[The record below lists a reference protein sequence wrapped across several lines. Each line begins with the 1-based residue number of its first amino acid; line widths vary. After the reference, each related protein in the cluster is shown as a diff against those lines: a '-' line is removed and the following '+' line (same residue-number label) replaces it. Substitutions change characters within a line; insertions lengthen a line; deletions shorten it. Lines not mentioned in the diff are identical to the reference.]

1 MQHDMREFEIQI
13 SEILVKTIKIKA
25 KDQQEAC
32 MIVKKAYDDSEIVL
46 DAGDFLS
53 VEFKILEE

>member
-1 MQHDMREFEIQI
+1 MRHDMREFEIQI

-32 MIVKKAYDDSEIVL
+32 MIAKKAYDDSEIVL

-53 VEFKILEE
+53 VEFKILKE

>member
-32 MIVKKAYDDSEIVL
+32 MIAKKAYDGSEIVL

-53 VEFKILEE
+53 VEFKILKE

>member
-1 MQHDMREFEIQI
+1 MREFEIQI

-32 MIVKKAYDDSEIVL
+32 MIAKKAYDGSEIVL

-53 VEFKILEE
+53 VEFKILKE

>member
-1 MQHDMREFEIQI
+1 MREFEIQI

-32 MIVKKAYDDSEIVL
+32 MIAKKAYDDSEIVL

-53 VEFKILEE
+53 VEFKILKE